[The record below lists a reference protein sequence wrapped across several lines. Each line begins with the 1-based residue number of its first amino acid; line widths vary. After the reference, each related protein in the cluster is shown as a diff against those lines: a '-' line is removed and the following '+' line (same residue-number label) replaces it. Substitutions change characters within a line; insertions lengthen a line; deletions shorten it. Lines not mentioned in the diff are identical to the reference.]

1 MPDEMNKR
9 EVILTIREYENSVA
23 MPEGERV
30 TYLDPRG
37 GVHLKDGDD
46 KASDYTGHAAKCAEY
61 LRFGDEVDAVTC
73 GEYPRSSAV
82 KFCDTPELFVQAGF
96 RPLPMLYTQRQLRD
110 AIRPKSSYDP
120 HRHGLTVEQMKRLP
134 ELMEHPVMLCDSP
147 AREDTMLVVLRD
159 VDCDDLPLIM
169 AVRPDGRGYYEAG
182 EIETN
187 FILAVYGRTNF
198 PRYFDNLITP
208 DRVVYYD
215 EERGRELN
223 ALAKLHLLR
232 SHIVEPDLNRTIM
245 DVMKDISEI
254 EGYEDVVTWCRDF
267 FSATDSIHADI
278 GVSPLLYRSERNL
291 LMSLVSYLFDYLPS
305 EDLTTDALLTL
316 LSMAETKPDDCG
328 WKSPLDLLFMELET
342 GKRYAARPDREEPIG
357 LSRNLLPADDSYLV
371 QIPSPLKRR
380 DGYKPSECEYFPS
393 PDKDFTLRCWLPVKS
408 LSRVD
413 FALIVSDLTCRTL
426 DFKYRDVSVAHPLIT
441 DEDKSIAKRHKPFGF
456 RRDKR
461 QKGQSL

>member
-30 TYLDPRG
+30 TYLDLRG

-46 KASDYTGHAAKCAEY
+46 KASDYTEHAAKCAEY

-96 RPLPMLYTQRQLRD
+96 RPLPMLYTQRHLRD

-134 ELMEHPVMLCDSP
+134 ELVEHPVMLCDSP

-232 SHIVEPDLNRTIM
+232 SHIVEPDLNRTIIRRPQCI
-245 DVMKDISEI
+245 VKSETAGQ
-254 EGYEDVVTWCRDF
+254 EGYRLESKAKESRDS
-267 FSATDSIHADI
+267 SAKLASEHDSQ
-278 GVSPLLYRSERNL
+278 
-291 LMSLVSYLFDYLPS
+291 MSRDSAI
-305 EDLTTDALLTL
+305 EEITEKE
-316 LSMAETKPDDCG
+316 ETH
-328 WKSPLDLLFMELET
+328 ET
-342 GKRYAARPDREEPIG
+342 GNR
-357 LSRNLLPADDSYLV
+357 
-371 QIPSPLKRR
+371 
-380 DGYKPSECEYFPS
+380 
-393 PDKDFTLRCWLPVKS
+393 
-408 LSRVD
+408 
-413 FALIVSDLTCRTL
+413 
-426 DFKYRDVSVAHPLIT
+426 
-441 DEDKSIAKRHKPFGF
+441 
-456 RRDKR
+456 
-461 QKGQSL
+461 

>member
-96 RPLPMLYTQRQLRD
+96 RPLPMLYTQRHLRD

-232 SHIVEPDLNRTIM
+232 SHIVEPDLNRTM

-316 LSMAETKPDDCG
+316 LSMAETKPDDYG

>member
-96 RPLPMLYTQRQLRD
+96 RPLPMLYTQRHLRD

-147 AREDTMLVVLRD
+147 AREDTMLAVLCD

-245 DVMKDISEI
+245 KDISEI

-316 LSMAETKPDDCG
+316 LSMAETKPDDYG

>member
-61 LRFGDEVDAVTC
+61 LRFGDEVDAVIC
-73 GEYPRSSAV
+73 GEYPRFSAV

-120 HRHGLTVEQMKRLP
+120 NRRGLTVEQMKRLP

-169 AVRPDGRGYYEAG
+169 AVRPDGRGYYEAD

-187 FILAVYGRTNF
+187 FILAVYGMTNF

-245 DVMKDISEI
+245 MKDISEI

-316 LSMAETKPDDCG
+316 LSMAETKPDDYG

-408 LSRVD
+408 LSRMD

>member
-1 MPDEMNKR
+1 MPDEMNKREVILTIREYENSVAMPEGERVTYLDPRGGVHLKDGEGGHMPDEMNKR

-96 RPLPMLYTQRQLRD
+96 RPLPMLYTQRHLRD

-147 AREDTMLVVLRD
+147 AREDTMLVVLRY

-215 EERGRELN
+215 EERGRTNFPRYFDNLITPDRVVYYDEERGRELN

-232 SHIVEPDLNRTIM
+232 SHIVEPDLNATSTTSSRPIGSSIM
-245 DVMKDISEI
+245 TKKEAGNSMHLRSYTCF
-254 EGYEDVVTWCRDF
+254 G
-267 FSATDSIHADI
+267 ATSSNPTSI
-278 GVSPLLYRSERNL
+278 GLL
-291 LMSLVSYLFDYLPS
+291 
-305 EDLTTDALLTL
+305 
-316 LSMAETKPDDCG
+316 
-328 WKSPLDLLFMELET
+328 
-342 GKRYAARPDREEPIG
+342 YAAR
-357 LSRNLLPADDSYLV
+357 SA
-371 QIPSPLKRR
+371 
-380 DGYKPSECEYFPS
+380 
-393 PDKDFTLRCWLPVKS
+393 
-408 LSRVD
+408 
-413 FALIVSDLTCRTL
+413 
-426 DFKYRDVSVAHPLIT
+426 
-441 DEDKSIAKRHKPFGF
+441 
-456 RRDKR
+456 
-461 QKGQSL
+461 

>member
-96 RPLPMLYTQRQLRD
+96 RPLPMLYTQRHLRD

-232 SHIVEPDLNRTIM
+232 SHIVEPDLNRTIIRCPQCI
-245 DVMKDISEI
+245 VKSETAGQ
-254 EGYEDVVTWCRDF
+254 EGYRLESKAKEARDS
-267 FSATDSIHADI
+267 SAKLASEHDSQ
-278 GVSPLLYRSERNL
+278 
-291 LMSLVSYLFDYLPS
+291 MSRDSAI
-305 EDLTTDALLTL
+305 EEITEKE
-316 LSMAETKPDDCG
+316 ETH
-328 WKSPLDLLFMELET
+328 ET
-342 GKRYAARPDREEPIG
+342 SNR
-357 LSRNLLPADDSYLV
+357 
-371 QIPSPLKRR
+371 
-380 DGYKPSECEYFPS
+380 
-393 PDKDFTLRCWLPVKS
+393 
-408 LSRVD
+408 
-413 FALIVSDLTCRTL
+413 
-426 DFKYRDVSVAHPLIT
+426 
-441 DEDKSIAKRHKPFGF
+441 
-456 RRDKR
+456 
-461 QKGQSL
+461 